1 MGPGT
6 GLVNY
11 GLFRPELG
19 GGTRENI
26 HKVSFCLSP
35 VSAAYIYMYGKLQQ
49 LAAATPSNQPL
60 TLAGW
65 NNNAQIA
72 GQCTEMWPQ
81 QTCRGC
87 FLDDVQCD
95 HQYGECNTQRRGLKE
110 KATVAAKYSTV
121 RTSSDVAYTSSGP
134 NT

>member
-1 MGPGT
+1 
-6 GLVNY
+6 
-11 GLFRPELG
+11 
-19 GGTRENI
+19 
-26 HKVSFCLSP
+26 
-35 VSAAYIYMYGKLQQ
+35 MYGNLQQ

-72 GQCTEMWPQ
+72 GQCTAMWPQ

-95 HQYGECNTQRRGLKE
+95 HQYGECNTKRRGLT
-110 KATVAAKYSTV
+110 ATILGA
-121 RTSSDVAYTSSGP
+121 DVSVSEQLSEEQS
-134 NT
+134 

>member
-19 GGTRENI
+19 GGMRENI

-35 VSAAYIYMYGKLQQ
+35 VSVAVAYIYMYGKFQQ

-60 TLAGW
+60 T
-65 NNNAQIA
+65 
-72 GQCTEMWPQ
+72 
-81 QTCRGC
+81 
-87 FLDDVQCD
+87 
-95 HQYGECNTQRRGLKE
+95 Y
-110 KATVAAKYSTV
+110 
-121 RTSSDVAYTSSGP
+121 
-134 NT
+134 